1 MKYIHRIIFLAIW
14 LLAYSVIQAQ
24 TYEEWLK
31 QEQANFSK
39 FQIEQQKMLQGMR
52 NDYANYIKKQDKDY
66 SDYLKKEWTNFQVF
80 AGHNPTERPKPKT
93 IPEFKKLPDDPIKR
107 SQIIIKPLD
116 IPRNIPPLVR
126 LPVIQ
131 KPEPPN
137 FPEETF
143 SFNFCGEKVYLDID
157 KNLKNVITNKKGK
170 QAITNF
176 WDLASKTNYNSLL
189 NQLMDE
195 KSRLNINDYGYFM
208 LIQEMA
214 ATIYPLPEQQ
224 DYCLLLEWF
233 LMVRSGYDVRI
244 AYNENQV
251 AILLPSFNTLY
262 SKKFLTINNLNY
274 YFFSP
279 FEGGNIMTYDKSYD
293 LANTPIDFNIN
304 SPMNFGSKPVKKTLP
319 YNYKN
324 KSYYFE
330 IAYDPGVMKFYKDYP
345 QLEMASYFNAAISMD
360 TKQTIAESFKPIL
373 VNLTEPD
380 AVNLILNFVQTAF
393 TYKTDQ
399 EQFGKEKF
407 FFAEEL
413 FYYPASD
420 CEDRSALFAYMVRN
434 LLGLKVVGLETPNHM
449 FTAVH
454 FNTDAFGDYV
464 QYQGEQYIVA
474 DPTYI
479 NSQFGRTMPEQSLQ
493 NAKIIAMNNP
503 GQEALTSDHAWG
515 LAMKSGIKKASNAQ
529 NLIFDKTGNFYVTGY
544 FSGTI
549 NIGSFSAKGFVD
561 AQSYIV
567 AKINPQGKLLW
578 ADNMKCSDNAVGL
591 AVEQDASGNIYVA
604 GSFSGSMGVMKSGKN
619 SDVFLAKYTLI
630 GEKLWV
636 NHAGLDTIPPGA
648 GLIYSL
654 GFDKKGNKEDVRI
667 VEFSSAYSGYG
678 LFVTDTSVVFNGAML
693 NTLVPFTK
701 PMAVSAS
708 AEFDYADLLKKEYDQ
723 FIDKQTD
730 RSVAGLFAISNI
742 IKNAG
747 VVMSG
752 KDVQKA
758 FDKYNPGFKVKCPNM
773 YKLIGK
779 VSFMKNAD
787 NIITILTENGGDVLF
802 GKLKLGNN
810 SQMRISILSDGNAQ
824 VDALTGV
831 KVGKMIIWYQLNY
844 VRVFSKT
851 GDLLFD
857 YDRDHS
863 QTRMNLRKDILN

>member
-1 MKYIHRIIFLAIW
+1 
-14 LLAYSVIQAQ
+14 
-24 TYEEWLK
+24 
-31 QEQANFSK
+31 
-39 FQIEQQKMLQGMR
+39 ML
-52 NDYANYIKKQDKDY
+52 
-66 SDYLKKEWTNFQVF
+66 F
-80 AGHNPTERPKPKT
+80 
-93 IPEFKKLPDDPIKR
+93 R
-107 SQIIIKPLD
+107 S
-116 IPRNIPPLVR
+116 
-126 LPVIQ
+126 
-131 KPEPPN
+131 
-137 FPEETF
+137 
-143 SFNFCGEKVYLDID
+143 
-157 KNLKNVITNKKGK
+157 
-170 QAITNF
+170 
-176 WDLASKTNYNSLL
+176 
-189 NQLMDE
+189 
-195 KSRLNINDYGYFM
+195 
-208 LIQEMA
+208 
-214 ATIYPLPEQQ
+214 
-224 DYCLLLEWF
+224 
-233 LMVRSGYDVRI
+233 
-244 AYNENQV
+244 
-251 AILLPSFNTLY
+251 
-262 SKKFLTINNLNY
+262 
-274 YFFSP
+274 
-279 FEGGNIMTYDKSYD
+279 
-293 LANTPIDFNIN
+293 
-304 SPMNFGSKPVKKTLP
+304 
-319 YNYKN
+319 
-324 KSYYFE
+324 
-330 IAYDPGVMKFYKDYP
+330 
-345 QLEMASYFNAAISMD
+345 
-360 TKQTIAESFKPIL
+360 
-373 VNLTEPD
+373 
-380 AVNLILNFVQTAF
+380 
-393 TYKTDQ
+393 
-399 EQFGKEKF
+399 
-407 FFAEEL
+407 
-413 FYYPASD
+413 
-420 CEDRSALFAYMVRN
+420 
-434 LLGLKVVGLETPNHM
+434 
-449 FTAVH
+449 
-454 FNTDAFGDYV
+454 
-464 QYQGEQYIVA
+464 
-474 DPTYI
+474 
-479 NSQFGRTMPEQSLQ
+479 
-493 NAKIIAMNNP
+493 
-503 GQEALTSDHAWG
+503 
-515 LAMKSGIKKASNAQ
+515 
-529 NLIFDKTGNFYVTGY
+529 
-544 FSGTI
+544 
-549 NIGSFSAKGFVD
+549 
-561 AQSYIV
+561 
-567 AKINPQGKLLW
+567 LW

-723 FIDKQTD
+723 FIDKQTN
-730 RSVAGLFAISNI
+730 RSVAGHFAISNI

-824 VDALTGV
+824 VDALTWV